1 MSDRKLKIVK
11 EFLGSF
17 YKSKDEFLFHC
28 PKCKHHK
35 KKLSLN
41 FDKNVFKCWICD
53 YVGKDIGRLVYS
65 YGNSDTK
72 SQWRTLT
79 GVVDFSEVD
88 EVEDEK
94 IVVKLPEEFISLT
107 SKQVNPLSIMVRQYL
122 KSRGLTRDDLV
133 WWKMGYCPDGEY
145 GKRIIIPSFDI
156 NGEVNYFIA
165 RSYTPGDWQR
175 YKNPPAERDFI
186 FNELYLDWNK
196 DITIVEGVFDAIVA
210 GNAIPLLGSTLRE
223 NSYIFQKIIAN
234 CDKVYIAL
242 DDDAKSKEFKIS
254 DLFRLYGVDVYR
266 IDTSGFGDVGEMDK
280 KTFQTRKKTAAF
292 LSLDN
297 YLLEKLSLQ

>member
-11 EFLGSF
+11 EFLGSS

-53 YVGKDIGRLVYS
+53 YVGKDIGRLIYS

-280 KTFQTRKKTAAF
+280 KTFQARKKTAAF

>member
-266 IDTSGFGDVGEMDK
+266 IDTAGFGDVGEMDK
-280 KTFQTRKKTAAF
+280 KTFQTRKKTASF

>member
-122 KSRGLTRDDLV
+122 KSRGLTREDLV

-280 KTFQTRKKTAAF
+280 KTFQARKKTAAF

>member
-88 EVEDEK
+88 EAEDEK

-165 RSYTPGDWQR
+165 RSYTSGDWQR

-297 YLLEKLSLQ
+297 YLLEKFSLQ

>member
-1 MSDRKLKIVK
+1 MSDRKLKIVR

-88 EVEDEK
+88 EVEEEK

-107 SKQVNPLSIMVRQYL
+107 CKQVNPLSISVRQYL

-133 WWKMGYCPDGEY
+133 WWKIGYCPDGEY

-156 NGEVNYFIA
+156 SGEVNYFIA

-186 FNELYLDWNK
+186 FNELYLDWDK

-234 CDKVYIAL
+234 CDKVYVAL

-280 KTFQTRKKTAAF
+280 KTFQARKKTASF

-297 YLLEKLSLQ
+297 YLMEKLSF